1 MYHFFL
7 GTRVTAFPTKLF
19 GVHLNHFLPCFSE
32 TTVSLYP
39 VTLALPSVV
48 ALLGLPLGALAVKL
62 TGTGATSL
70 VDGCVSQGGAVLSPP
85 CSDSDGEAGGE
96 MAAVPGGYIAEVFGG
111 ANKALPGDSSAITH
125 VRA

>member
-39 VTLALPSVV
+39 VTLALPAVV

-70 VDGCVSQGGAVLSPP
+70 VDGCVSQGGAVLSPL
-85 CSDSDGEAGGE
+85 ALLL
-96 MAAVPGGYIAEVFGG
+96 MAKLEV
-111 ANKALPGDSSAITH
+111 KWQLCLVDILQKYLVVQIKHYLVILLP
-125 VRA
+125 